1 MFLRTFIS
9 DEVDCKSHFPF
20 GVPSLSC
27 VLLWDPKNCST
38 RLLCSS
44 LSPLVSSDSC
54 PLSQWC
60 HPTISSSA
68 TAFSC
73 PLSFPASG
81 SFPMSELLHQVTK
94 ILELNLQYQSFQW
107 IFRIDF
113 LEDWLVWSPCSPGKG
128 TKTPHASEQLGSR
141 TAAAEARTIWSPCA
155 TTRGST
161 HLKKRSCMKD
171 SVCHN

>member
-20 GVPSLSC
+20 GVQSLSC

-60 HPTISSSA
+60 HPTISSSV

-73 PLSFPASG
+73 LLSFPASG
-81 SFPMSELLHQVTK
+81 SFPMSELLHQVTE
-94 ILELNLQYQSFQW
+94 ILELNLQYQSFRRQVMW
-107 IFRIDF
+107 SGIPISLRIFHFVVIQTVKA
-113 LEDWLVWSPCSPGKG
+113 L
-128 TKTPHASEQLGSR
+128 A
-141 TAAAEARTIWSPCA
+141 
-155 TTRGST
+155 
-161 HLKKRSCMKD
+161 
-171 SVCHN
+171 